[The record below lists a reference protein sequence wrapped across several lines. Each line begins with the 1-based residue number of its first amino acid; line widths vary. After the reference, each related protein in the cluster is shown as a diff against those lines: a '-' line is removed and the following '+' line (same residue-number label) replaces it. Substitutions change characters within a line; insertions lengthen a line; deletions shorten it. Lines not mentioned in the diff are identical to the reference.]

1 MGSHLL
7 GKSDRGKSY
16 RSTESQYRQEDNK
29 RQGKAF
35 EQREIETR
43 LTNISFK
50 NMEHYHHDGCTCGCD
65 HDHEECSES
74 KIEQAF
80 SKYNLN
86 LDDEKIKAQVERI
99 LNECKEEN
107 NTIEVKKFLFN
118 SVELTTLQTTDSE
131 DSVYRFVEKVN
142 QFDSK
147 YPELGHVATVCVYPN
162 FARICHDTLENE
174 EVEIACV
181 SGSFPSSQ
189 TFQEIKVAETA
200 MAIHDGAT
208 EIDIVI
214 SIGKFLEGNYQEVFD
229 EISEVKAAIQDAH
242 LKVILETGALK
253 TAENIY
259 KASILA
265 MAAGADFI
273 KTSTGK
279 VPVNATP
286 EATYVMCQAIKA
298 WKEKTG
304 EKVCYKPAGGVSTT
318 AEAVQ
323 HYTLVKEILGEEWLN
338 NESFRFGASRL
349 ANNLLTSITG
359 NEVKYF

>member
-1 MGSHLL
+1 ME
-7 GKSDRGKSY
+7 K
-16 RSTESQYRQEDNK
+16 
-29 RQGKAF
+29 F
-35 EQREIETR
+35 EQLFAEYPWTM
-43 LTNISFK
+43 T
-50 NMEHYHHDGCTCGCD
+50 
-65 HDHEECSES
+65 
-74 KIEQAF
+74 
-80 SKYNLN
+80 
-86 LDDEKIKAQVERI
+86 DEAVKAAAADI
-99 LNECKEEN
+99 LATHFDEN
-107 NTIEVKKFLFN
+107 NNVEVWKQCLH
-118 SVELTTLQTTDSE
+118 SIDLTTLNGEDTTE
-131 DSVYRFVEKVN
+131 KVEKMAQAVN
-142 QFDSK
+142 EFEEHF
-147 YPELGHVATVCVYPN
+147 PEIPNVAAMCVYP
-162 FARICHDTLENE
+162 ALVQTAADTLTEPIG
-174 EVEIACV
+174 IAAV
-181 SGSFPSSQ
+181 AAGFPASQ
-189 TFQEIKVAETA
+189 TFVEIKVAESA
-200 MAIHDGAT
+200 MAVAAGAT

-214 SIGKFLEGNYQEVFD
+214 SIGKFLEGNYQEVYD

-304 EKVCYKPAGGVSTT
+304 AKVCYKPAGGVSTT
-318 AEAVQ
+318 DEAVQ
-323 HYTLVKEILGEEWLN
+323 HYTLVKEILGEDWLN

>member
-1 MGSHLL
+1 MDKFEKLFAQYPWTM
-7 GKSDRGKSY
+7 SDDMVK
-16 RSTESQYRQEDNK
+16 EAAAD
-29 RQGKAF
+29 
-35 EQREIETR
+35 
-43 LTNISFK
+43 
-50 NMEHYHHDGCTCGCD
+50 
-65 HDHEECSES
+65 
-74 KIEQAF
+74 
-80 SKYNLN
+80 
-86 LDDEKIKAQVERI
+86 I
-99 LNECKEEN
+99 LAKHFDEN
-107 NTIEVKKFLFN
+107 NNVEVWKQCLH
-118 SVELTTLQTTDSE
+118 SIDLTTLNGEDTTE
-131 DSVYRFVEKVN
+131 KVEKMAQAVN
-142 QFDSK
+142 EFEDHF
-147 YPELGHVATVCVYPN
+147 PEIPNVAAMCVYP
-162 FARICHDTLENE
+162 ALVQTAADTLTEPIG
-174 EVEIACV
+174 IAAV
-181 SGSFPSSQ
+181 AAGFPASQ
-189 TFQEIKVAETA
+189 TFVEIKVAESA
-200 MAIHDGAT
+200 MAVAAGAT

-229 EISEVKAAIQDAH
+229 EISEVKDAIQDAH

-259 KASILA
+259 KASIIA

-304 EKVCYKPAGGVSTT
+304 VKVCYKPAGGVSTT

-323 HYTLVKEILGEEWLN
+323 HYTLVKEILGEDWLN